1 MKVGVVGDIHWSRYS
16 SILRQKGHTYSC
28 RLENCI
34 ESVRWA
40 EGLIGYHKCDMAIYL
55 GDFFDSSEL
64 NSEELTALTE
74 LTDVWGKNFGHYFL
88 VGNHEMGIHD
98 LSQSSSH
105 IFNMLNVPTVQK
117 MEVVD
122 KPLSIECDTMNLVL
136 LPYILEDERKPLK
149 KYIKFIDNNKR
160 NIVFSHNDIA
170 GIQMGKFKSQK
181 GFSIEEIQEN
191 CDLFLNGHIHNGE
204 KVADKIINVGNL
216 TGQNFSEDA
225 TKYDHGIIILDTET
239 LQCEFYENPH
249 AFNFYKFDLCNLD
262 YALSNLKTNSV
273 VTGKVMSDKQE
284 FYKEQ
289 FENDPNI
296 IAYRIILAPS
306 ESTDTV
312 SNNREI
318 ISVNHLE
325 KFSEYVLQNLGND
338 NVVKYELEE
347 VLK

>member
-16 SILRQKGHTYSC
+16 SILRQRGSTYSN

-34 ESVRWA
+34 KSVEWA
-40 EGLIGYHKCDMAIYL
+40 ERVMDYQKCDVAIYL

-74 LTDVWGKNFGHYFL
+74 LTDKWSNKFTHYFL

-105 IFNMLNVPTVQK
+105 IFNMLNVPKVHG

-122 KPLSIECDTMNLVL
+122 KPLSIECDTVNLIL

-149 KYIKFIDNNKR
+149 EYIKFVGNNKR
-160 NIVFSHNDIA
+160 NIIFSHNDIA

-225 TKYDHGIIILDTET
+225 MKYDHGIIILDTET

-262 YALSNLKTNSV
+262 YDLNTLKTNSV
-273 VTGKVMSDKQE
+273 VTAKVAPDEQE
-284 FYKEQ
+284 FYRDQ
-289 FENDPNI
+289 FENNPNI

-306 ESTDTV
+306 ELNNAV
-312 SNNREI
+312 SNNKEI